1 MAVKASL
8 PTPVVTV
15 PVSTP
20 VAKVPVKIPIKAP
33 QKGTPKRL
41 WTTTTQTYTSSNGR
55 KTGNW
60 VQPCMNAHECMTF
73 WLVNDDDLQT
83 AMDIQLT

>member
-20 VAKVPVKIPIKAP
+20 VVKVPVKIPVQPPIKAP
-33 QKGTPKRL
+33 QKGYGPPPPKHIL
-41 WTTTTQTYTSSNGR
+41 QAMVGKQGIGSNH
-55 KTGNW
+55 
-60 VQPCMNAHECMTF
+60 V
-73 WLVNDDDLQT
+73 
-83 AMDIQLT
+83 